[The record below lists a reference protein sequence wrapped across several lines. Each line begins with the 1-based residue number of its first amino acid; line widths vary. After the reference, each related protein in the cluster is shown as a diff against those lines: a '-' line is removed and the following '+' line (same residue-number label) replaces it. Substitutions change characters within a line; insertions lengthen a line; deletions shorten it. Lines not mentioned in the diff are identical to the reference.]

1 MEKNYEI
8 VLEFI
13 KDISSETK
21 NAETFIYVK
30 ENLKK
35 YNLSIDINSLAL
47 KNQLIEVNT
56 KLTFDD
62 KSESE
67 NKSFF
72 FINYATV
79 IKINNIDDRKIIEKI
94 ILCDLQNEIYP
105 RVEKAFLDVLKV
117 SGFKELKIE
126 TNFSVI
132 PFIGLICPLTILKLS
147 SLISI
152 CILIQLRF
160 DIHIY

>member
-8 VLEFI
+8 VLEFV

-21 NAETFIYVK
+21 NAETFVYVK
-30 ENLKK
+30 ENLKR
-35 YNLSIDINSLAL
+35 YNLNIDINSLAL

-62 KSESE
+62 KSENE

-72 FINYATV
+72 FINYATI
-79 IKINNIDDRKIIEKI
+79 IKINNMDDRKAVEKI

-117 SGFKELKIE
+117 SGFKELEIE
-126 TNFSVI
+126 TKIDFE
-132 PFIGLICPLTILKLS
+132 KLYKEK
-147 SLISI
+147 
-152 CILIQLRF
+152 F
-160 DIHIY
+160 N

>member
-8 VLEFI
+8 VLEFV

-21 NAETFIYVK
+21 NAETFVYVK
-30 ENLKK
+30 ENLKR
-35 YNLSIDINSLAL
+35 YNLNIDINSLAL

-62 KSESE
+62 KSENE

-72 FINYATV
+72 FINYATI
-79 IKINNIDDRKIIEKI
+79 IKINNMDDRKVVEKI

-117 SGFKELKIE
+117 SGFKELEIE
-126 TNFSVI
+126 TKINFE
-132 PFIGLICPLTILKLS
+132 KLYKEK
-147 SLISI
+147 
-152 CILIQLRF
+152 F
-160 DIHIY
+160 N

>member
-1 MEKNYEI
+1 MVKNYEI
-8 VLEFI
+8 VLEFV

-21 NAETFIYVK
+21 NAETFVYVK
-30 ENLKK
+30 ENLKR
-35 YNLSIDINSLAL
+35 YNLNIDINSLAL

-62 KSESE
+62 KSENE

-72 FINYATV
+72 FINYATI
-79 IKINNIDDRKIIEKI
+79 IKINNMDDRKVVEKI

-117 SGFKELKIE
+117 SGFKELEIE
-126 TNFSVI
+126 TKIDFE
-132 PFIGLICPLTILKLS
+132 KLYKEK
-147 SLISI
+147 
-152 CILIQLRF
+152 F
-160 DIHIY
+160 N

>member
-8 VLEFI
+8 VLEFV

-21 NAETFIYVK
+21 NAETYIYVK

-62 KSESE
+62 KSKNET
-67 NKSFF
+67 KSFF

-79 IKINNIDDRKIIEKI
+79 IKIKNMEDKKIMEKI

-117 SGFKELKIE
+117 SGFKELEIE
-126 TNFSVI
+126 TKIDFERLYKEKFN
-132 PFIGLICPLTILKLS
+132 
-147 SLISI
+147 
-152 CILIQLRF
+152 
-160 DIHIY
+160 

>member
-8 VLEFI
+8 VLEFV

-21 NAETFIYVK
+21 NAETFVYVK
-30 ENLKK
+30 ENLKR
-35 YNLSIDINSLAL
+35 YNLNIDINSLAL

-62 KSESE
+62 KSENE

-72 FINYATV
+72 FINYATI
-79 IKINNIDDRKIIEKI
+79 IKINNMDDIKIVEKI

-117 SGFKELKIE
+117 SGFKELEIE
-126 TNFSVI
+126 TKIDFE
-132 PFIGLICPLTILKLS
+132 KLYKEK
-147 SLISI
+147 
-152 CILIQLRF
+152 F
-160 DIHIY
+160 N

>member
-8 VLEFI
+8 VMEFV

-35 YNLSIDINSLAL
+35 YNLNIDINSLAL
-47 KNQLIEVNT
+47 KNKLIEVNT

-62 KSESE
+62 KSDGDK
-67 NKSFF
+67 KSHF
-72 FINYATV
+72 FINYATI
-79 IKINNIDDRKIIEKI
+79 IKLKETSDRKVIEKT

-105 RVEKAFLDVLKV
+105 RVEKAFLEVLKV
-117 SGFKELKIE
+117 SGYKEIAIE
-126 TNFSVI
+126 TKIDFD
-132 PFIGLICPLTILKLS
+132 KLYKEK
-147 SLISI
+147 
-152 CILIQLRF
+152 F
-160 DIHIY
+160 N

>member
-8 VLEFI
+8 VMEFV

-35 YNLSIDINSLAL
+35 YNLNIDINSLAL
-47 KNQLIEVNT
+47 KNKLIEVNT

-62 KSESE
+62 KSESD
-67 NKSFF
+67 NKSYF

-79 IKINNIDDRKIIEKI
+79 IKLNDTSDRKIIEKI

-105 RVEKAFLDVLKV
+105 RVEKAFLEVLKV
-117 SGFKELKIE
+117 SGYKEIAIE
-126 TNFSVI
+126 TKIDFDKLYKKNFN
-132 PFIGLICPLTILKLS
+132 
-147 SLISI
+147 
-152 CILIQLRF
+152 
-160 DIHIY
+160 

>member
-8 VLEFI
+8 VLEFV

-21 NAETFIYVK
+21 NAETFVYVK
-30 ENLKK
+30 ENLKR
-35 YNLSIDINSLAL
+35 YNLNIDINSLAL

-62 KSESE
+62 KSENE

-72 FINYATV
+72 FINYATI
-79 IKINNIDDRKIIEKI
+79 IKINNMDDRKIVEKI

-117 SGFKELKIE
+117 SGFKELEIE
-126 TNFSVI
+126 TKIDFE
-132 PFIGLICPLTILKLS
+132 KLYKEK
-147 SLISI
+147 
-152 CILIQLRF
+152 F
-160 DIHIY
+160 N

>member
-8 VLEFI
+8 VLEFV

-21 NAETFIYVK
+21 NAETFIFVK
-30 ENLKK
+30 ENLKR
-35 YNLSIDINSLAL
+35 YNLNIDINSLAL

-62 KSESE
+62 KSENE

-72 FINYATV
+72 FINYATI
-79 IKINNIDDRKIIEKI
+79 IKINNMDDRKVVEKI

-117 SGFKELKIE
+117 SGFKELEIE
-126 TNFSVI
+126 TKIDFE
-132 PFIGLICPLTILKLS
+132 KLYKEK
-147 SLISI
+147 
-152 CILIQLRF
+152 F
-160 DIHIY
+160 N

>member
-8 VLEFI
+8 VLEFV

-21 NAETFIYVK
+21 NAETYIYVK
-30 ENLKK
+30 ENLKN

-62 KSESE
+62 KSKNEI
-67 NKSFF
+67 KSFF

-79 IKINNIDDRKIIEKI
+79 IKIKNMEDRKIMEKI

-117 SGFKELKIE
+117 SGFKELEIE
-126 TNFSVI
+126 TKIDFERLYKEKFN
-132 PFIGLICPLTILKLS
+132 
-147 SLISI
+147 
-152 CILIQLRF
+152 
-160 DIHIY
+160 

>member
-8 VLEFI
+8 VLEFV

-21 NAETFIYVK
+21 NAETFGYVK
-30 ENLKK
+30 ENLKR
-35 YNLSIDINSLAL
+35 YNLNIDINSLAL

-62 KSESE
+62 KSENE

-72 FINYATV
+72 FINYATI
-79 IKINNIDDRKIIEKI
+79 IKINNMDDRKVVEKI

-117 SGFKELKIE
+117 SGFKELEIE
-126 TNFSVI
+126 TKIDFE
-132 PFIGLICPLTILKLS
+132 KLYKEK
-147 SLISI
+147 
-152 CILIQLRF
+152 F
-160 DIHIY
+160 N

>member
-8 VLEFI
+8 VLEFV

-30 ENLKK
+30 ENLKR
-35 YNLSIDINSLAL
+35 YNLNIDINSLAL

-62 KSESE
+62 KSENE

-72 FINYATV
+72 FINYATI
-79 IKINNIDDRKIIEKI
+79 IKINNMDDRKAVEKI

-117 SGFKELKIE
+117 SGFKELEIE
-126 TNFSVI
+126 TKIDFE
-132 PFIGLICPLTILKLS
+132 KLYNEK
-147 SLISI
+147 
-152 CILIQLRF
+152 F
-160 DIHIY
+160 N

>member
-8 VLEFI
+8 VLEFV

-21 NAETFIYVK
+21 NAETFVYVK
-30 ENLKK
+30 ENLKR
-35 YNLSIDINSLAL
+35 YNLNIDINSLAL

-62 KSESE
+62 KSENE

-72 FINYATV
+72 FINYATI
-79 IKINNIDDRKIIEKI
+79 IKINNMEDRKIVEKI

-117 SGFKELKIE
+117 SGFKELEIE
-126 TNFSVI
+126 TKIDFE
-132 PFIGLICPLTILKLS
+132 KLYKEK
-147 SLISI
+147 
-152 CILIQLRF
+152 F
-160 DIHIY
+160 N

>member
-1 MEKNYEI
+1 MKKNYEI

-21 NAETFIYVK
+21 DSETYIYVK
-30 ENLKK
+30 ENINK
-35 YNLSIDINSLAL
+35 YSLNIDINSIPL
-47 KNQLIEVNT
+47 KNKLIEVNT
-56 KLTFDD
+56 KLTFED

-72 FINYATV
+72 TINYATV
-79 IKINNIDDRKIIEKI
+79 VKILEDIDNKKVVEKI

-117 SGFKELKIE
+117 SGFKELEIE
-126 TNFSVI
+126 TKIDFE
-132 PFIGLICPLTILKLS
+132 KLYKEK
-147 SLISI
+147 
-152 CILIQLRF
+152 F
-160 DIHIY
+160 N

>member
-8 VLEFI
+8 VLEFV

-21 NAETFIYVK
+21 NAETYIYVK
-30 ENLKK
+30 ENLKN

-62 KSESE
+62 KSKNET
-67 NKSFF
+67 KSFF

-79 IKINNIDDRKIIEKI
+79 IKIKNMEDKKIMEKI

-117 SGFKELKIE
+117 SGFKELEIE
-126 TNFSVI
+126 TKIDFERLYKEKFN
-132 PFIGLICPLTILKLS
+132 
-147 SLISI
+147 
-152 CILIQLRF
+152 
-160 DIHIY
+160 

>member
-1 MEKNYEI
+1 MNKYRTHNCNE
-8 VLEFI
+8 LR
-13 KDISSETK
+13 
-21 NAETFIYVK
+21 K
-30 ENLKK
+30 EDVDKILDSFQAK

-62 KSESE
+62 KSKNEI
-67 NKSFF
+67 KSFF

-79 IKINNIDDRKIIEKI
+79 IKIKNMEDRKIMEKI

-117 SGFKELKIE
+117 SGFKELEIE
-126 TNFSVI
+126 TKIDFERLYKEKFN
-132 PFIGLICPLTILKLS
+132 
-147 SLISI
+147 
-152 CILIQLRF
+152 
-160 DIHIY
+160 

>member
-8 VLEFI
+8 VLEFV

-21 NAETFIYVK
+21 NAETYIYVK

-62 KSESE
+62 KSKNEI
-67 NKSFF
+67 KSFF

-79 IKINNIDDRKIIEKI
+79 IKIKNIDDRKVIEKI

-105 RVEKAFLDVLKV
+105 RVEKAFLDLLKV
-117 SGFKELKIE
+117 SGFKELEIE
-126 TNFSVI
+126 TKIDFE
-132 PFIGLICPLTILKLS
+132 KLYKEK
-147 SLISI
+147 
-152 CILIQLRF
+152 F
-160 DIHIY
+160 N

>member
-8 VLEFI
+8 VLEFV

-30 ENLKK
+30 ENLKR
-35 YNLSIDINSLAL
+35 YNLNIDINSLAL

-62 KSESE
+62 KSENE

-72 FINYATV
+72 FINYATI
-79 IKINNIDDRKIIEKI
+79 IKINNMDDRKAVEKI

-105 RVEKAFLDVLKV
+105 RVEKAFLDVLIV
-117 SGFKELKIE
+117 SGFKELEIE
-126 TNFSVI
+126 TKIDFE
-132 PFIGLICPLTILKLS
+132 KLYKEK
-147 SLISI
+147 
-152 CILIQLRF
+152 F
-160 DIHIY
+160 N

>member
-8 VLEFI
+8 VLEFV

-21 NAETFIYVK
+21 NAETFVYVK
-30 ENLKK
+30 ENLKR
-35 YNLSIDINSLAL
+35 YNLNIDINSLAL

-62 KSESE
+62 KSKNEI
-67 NKSFF
+67 KSFF

-79 IKINNIDDRKIIEKI
+79 IKIKNIDDRKVIEKI

-105 RVEKAFLDVLKV
+105 RVEKAFLDLLKV
-117 SGFKELKIE
+117 SGFKELEIE
-126 TNFSVI
+126 TKIDFE
-132 PFIGLICPLTILKLS
+132 KLYKEK
-147 SLISI
+147 
-152 CILIQLRF
+152 F
-160 DIHIY
+160 N

>member
-8 VLEFI
+8 VLEFV

-21 NAETFIYVK
+21 NAETFIFVK
-30 ENLKK
+30 ENLKR
-35 YNLSIDINSLAL
+35 YNLNIDINSLAL

-62 KSESE
+62 KSENE

-72 FINYATV
+72 FINYATI
-79 IKINNIDDRKIIEKI
+79 IKINNMDDRKVVEKI

-117 SGFKELKIE
+117 SGFKELEIE
-126 TNFSVI
+126 TKINFE
-132 PFIGLICPLTILKLS
+132 KLYKEK
-147 SLISI
+147 
-152 CILIQLRF
+152 F
-160 DIHIY
+160 N